1 MNTVQT
7 SAAPTRTAKSAR
19 ALLSLIIGLSM
30 PATFGLQAAER
41 APAKATAAAATAP
54 DAKRAPLLA
63 LGVGDAVSV
72 QVYGRPE
79 LSITTYV
86 GDDGSI
92 PVPLAGNVPV
102 IGLAPA
108 QAAEKIAAAF
118 RQRQLLVD
126 PQVTVFLVESR
137 SQQVSVLGAVRS
149 PGRYGVESTTTVL
162 DVLAQ
167 AGGIADNGGTTVVVM
182 RPDSTGALTR
192 HVADLHGLGDSERA
206 LPMLTL
212 RGGDS
217 VFVPAAEQF
226 SIYGEVGAP
235 NIYRLDPGMTVV
247 EAITRGGGVTPRGS
261 RSRVE
266 IRRAKADGSF
276 ETRSAALD
284 DRVEANDVIRVKERL
299 F

>member
-1 MNTVQT
+1 MNSLQT
-7 SAAPTRTAKSAR
+7 DAAPATTAGSTRM
-19 ALLSLIIGLSM
+19 LSLLTVGLLLLTSC
-30 PATFGLQAAER
+30 AAQAAER
-41 APAKATAAAATAP
+41 APPKAADAASEVQ
-54 DAKRAPLLA
+54 RQPLLA
-63 LGVGDAVSV
+63 LGIGDAVSV

-79 LSITTYV
+79 LSVTTYV
-86 GDDGSI
+86 GDDGSM
-92 PVPLAGNVPV
+92 PVPLAGNVAV
-102 IGLAPA
+102 AGLAPA
-108 QAAEKIAAAF
+108 KAAEKIAAAF

-126 PQVTVFLVESR
+126 PQVTVFLVQSR

-182 RPDSTGALTR
+182 RPDDAGRLTR
-192 HVADLHGLGDSERA
+192 HVTDLQGLGDSDRE
-206 LPMLTL
+206 LPLLTL

-217 VFVPAAEQF
+217 VFVPGAEQF
-226 SIYGEVGAP
+226 SIYGEVNTP

-266 IRRAKADGSF
+266 IRRVKPDGSF

-284 DRVEANDVIRVKERL
+284 DRIEPNDVVRVKERL

>member
-1 MNTVQT
+1 
-7 SAAPTRTAKSAR
+7 
-19 ALLSLIIGLSM
+19 
-30 PATFGLQAAER
+30 
-41 APAKATAAAATAP
+41 
-54 DAKRAPLLA
+54 
-63 LGVGDAVSV
+63 
-72 QVYGRPE
+72 
-79 LSITTYV
+79 
-86 GDDGSI
+86 
-92 PVPLAGNVPV
+92 
-102 IGLAPA
+102 
-108 QAAEKIAAAF
+108 
-118 RQRQLLVD
+118 LLVD

-149 PGRYGVESTTTVL
+149 PGRYGVESNSTVL

-167 AGGIADNGGTTVVVM
+167 AGGIADHGGTTVVVM
-182 RPDSTGALTR
+182 RPDSTGQLTR
-192 HVADLHGLGDSERA
+192 HVTDLQGLGDNERA
-206 LPMLTL
+206 LPLLTL